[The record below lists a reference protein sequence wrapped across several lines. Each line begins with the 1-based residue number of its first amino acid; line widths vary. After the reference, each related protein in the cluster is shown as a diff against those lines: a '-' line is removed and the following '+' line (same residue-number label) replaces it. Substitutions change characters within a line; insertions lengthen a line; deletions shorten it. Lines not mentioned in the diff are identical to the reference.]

1 MPLTLKPDTE
11 LVWKIGIDGRIHELH
26 PGDLSASVSSALRR
40 ESDGWRV
47 ASLLQA
53 AREAVDADVIVGL
66 VFLAIRQSGDTDTS
80 YSDVVDLVDRVQE
93 VTLDFGFPE
102 LVDDDVDSLRR
113 ALREL
118 LPPIY
123 ETYGLTWPDLETMP
137 RRELS
142 ELIDHLNSRF
152 RTRTL
157 ELLAALSA

>member
-1 MPLTLKPDTE
+1 MALTLKPDTD
-11 LVWKIGIDGRIHELH
+11 LVWKIGVDDTVYELH
-26 PGDLSASVSSALRR
+26 PGDVSASVASALRL
-40 ESDGWRV
+40 ESNGWRV
-47 ASLLQA
+47 GSLLVA
-53 AREAVDADVIVGL
+53 AREAVDPDVIVGL
-66 VFLAIRQSGDTDTS
+66 LFLAMRQSGDTDTS
-80 YSDVVDLVDRVQE
+80 YGDVVAMVDQLKQ

-102 LVDDDVDSLRR
+102 LVDDDPGSLRR

-123 ETYGLTWPDLETMP
+123 ETYGLAWPDIESMP

-142 ELIDHLNSRF
+142 ELIDHLNNRL